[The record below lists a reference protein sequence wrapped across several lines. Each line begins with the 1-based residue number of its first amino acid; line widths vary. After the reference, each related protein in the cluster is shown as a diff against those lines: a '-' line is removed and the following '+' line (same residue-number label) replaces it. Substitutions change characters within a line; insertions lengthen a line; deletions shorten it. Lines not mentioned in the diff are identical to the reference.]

1 MSFEEARNS
10 LVISFAEGSIS
21 EEEVL
26 NLYHEYESVNPL
38 YPYWE
43 FEPFCLDSLDSSEC
57 KSAKGNWFINKNAAT
72 IISFTFLFC
81 LPPVSWWIMDNAT
94 LRTSK
99 FWFEPRCGRVMSLN
113 ELRIFARF
121 FHFSDG

>member
-1 MSFEEARNS
+1 MSFEEERNS

-21 EEEVL
+21 EEEFL
-26 NLYHEYESVNPL
+26 ILYHEYESVNPL

-43 FEPFCLDSLDSSEC
+43 FQPFCLDSLDSSEC
-57 KSAKGNWFINKNAAT
+57 KSAAT
-72 IISFTFLFC
+72 IIYFTFLSCF
-81 LPPVSWWIMDNAT
+81 PPVSWWIMDNAT

>member
-1 MSFEEARNS
+1 MSFEEERNS

-21 EEEVL
+21 EEEFL
-26 NLYHEYESVNPL
+26 ILYHEYESVNPL

-57 KSAKGNWFINKNAAT
+57 KSAKGNWFINKKCGYNYLFYL
-72 IISFTFLFC
+72 SFLLSSC
-81 LPPVSWWIMDNAT
+81 VMVIMDNAT

-99 FWFEPRCGRVMSLN
+99 FWFESLN

>member
-21 EEEVL
+21 EEEFL
-26 NLYHEYESVNPL
+26 ILYHEYESVNPL

-57 KSAKGNWFINKNAAT
+57 KSAKGNWFINNYFFYL
-72 IISFTFLFC
+72 SFLLSSC
-81 LPPVSWWIMDNAT
+81 
-94 LRTSK
+94 
-99 FWFEPRCGRVMSLN
+99 VMV
-113 ELRIFARF
+113 
-121 FHFSDG
+121 DYG

>member
-21 EEEVL
+21 EEEFL
-26 NLYHEYESVNPL
+26 ILYQEYESVNPL

-57 KSAKGNWFINKNAAT
+57 KSEFRLEKDDIPIPFASPSKIHVPSGHRLRWYRGILHSAKKIG
-72 IISFTFLFC
+72 L
-81 LPPVSWWIMDNAT
+81 
-94 LRTSK
+94 
-99 FWFEPRCGRVMSLN
+99 SLSV
-113 ELRIFARF
+113 F
-121 FHFSDG
+121 